1 MLTATYSLV
10 AMSVEHANVRSSLN
24 AFHGL
29 INSTF
34 APEPSLS
41 TGQVDFACL
50 AMERLYHAFGCR
62 KVEMF
67 LIPAVRKLT
76 HVADRLL
83 TELDHLRRSAA
94 QAMDW
99 LLDRVRGRT
108 IDTEADV
115 AHFCQTADTFCTA
128 LLARLEREERELFV
142 VARTALPVE
151 TWFDIA
157 HGMFAADSNS
167 GKPLPPRSL
176 PARGSVGPVATP
188 VHVDNSVARNM
199 ASWAIPN

>member
-10 AMSVEHANVRSSLN
+10 AMSVEHANVRSSLH

-29 INSTF
+29 VNATL

-41 TGQVDFACL
+41 TGQVDFACM

-62 KVEMF
+62 KVELF

-99 LLDRVRGRT
+99 LLGSIRGRAV
-108 IDTEADV
+108 DTRADV
-115 AHFCQTADTFCTA
+115 VQFCETAEKFCTA
-128 LLARLEREERELFV
+128 ERSTLRPLRLA
-142 VARTALPVE
+142 P
-151 TWFDIA
+151 
-157 HGMFAADSNS
+157 GCS
-167 GKPLPPRSL
+167 G
-176 PARGSVGPVATP
+176 GPC
-188 VHVDNSVARNM
+188 
-199 ASWAIPN
+199 